1 MRKEGMLKQ
10 FKKAL
15 SVYTKRDKKK
25 LLFVALSQVFL
36 AILDLIGVALLGVIG
51 ALSVYGIQSK
61 SPGARMKKL
70 LEFTNL
76 DQITFQKQ
84 IAILGIIAAIIL
96 ILKTIISI
104 NIIKRTL
111 LFTSNRGAKISS
123 ELVKNLFS
131 KSVLEINKYT
141 SQEIIYSATS
151 GIENLTSRVIGVGL
165 IIFSD
170 LILLLVLFLGLLYVD
185 ITITFFIFLIFSLA
199 GVVINRIMK
208 SNSYKLGFH
217 EANLGVTSNEKIL
230 ETVNSYRELTVRNQ
244 RESSINEISNLR
256 FKLATIA
263 AQKNF
268 MPYLSKYFFEIALIV
283 GSFATAGAQFAL
295 YNSSQAIA
303 SLAIFLAAASRIA
316 PAILRIQQSFVTLRL
331 GLGVVEKTLQMI
343 EFARSGDH
351 DILEQTEQKFTH
363 LDFDPKIEIKNLN
376 FQYQNDKSFQIKDL
390 NLVIEPGTHVAIT
403 GPSGAGKTT
412 IIDLMLGVHK
422 SEFESVKISGLS
434 PLEAFKTW
442 PGAVSYVPQTINII
456 NTSIRENI
464 CLGFASDHKNDD
476 QIWRVLEI
484 SHLASFVKELP
495 DGIHTLVGEYGNKL
509 SGGQKQRLG
518 IARALY
524 TNPKIIIFDEATSA
538 LDDETELLI
547 TETMNE
553 FKGKMTVVSIAHRK
567 STIKNADRVIVISA
581 GKISADGT
589 YQEIQ
594 NKLDK

>member
-1 MRKEGMLKQ
+1 
-10 FKKAL
+10 
-15 SVYTKRDKKK
+15 
-25 LLFVALSQVFL
+25 
-36 AILDLIGVALLGVIG
+36 
-51 ALSVYGIQSK
+51 
-61 SPGARMKKL
+61 
-70 LEFTNL
+70 
-76 DQITFQKQ
+76 
-84 IAILGIIAAIIL
+84 
-96 ILKTIISI
+96 
-104 NIIKRTL
+104 
-111 LFTSNRGAKISS
+111 
-123 ELVKNLFS
+123 
-131 KSVLEINKYT
+131 
-141 SQEIIYSATS
+141 
-151 GIENLTSRVIGVGL
+151 
-165 IIFSD
+165 
-170 LILLLVLFLGLLYVD
+170 
-185 ITITFFIFLIFSLA
+185 
-199 GVVINRIMK
+199 
-208 SNSYKLGFH
+208 
-217 EANLGVTSNEKIL
+217 
-230 ETVNSYRELTVRNQ
+230 
-244 RESSINEISNLR
+244 
-256 FKLATIA
+256 
-263 AQKNF
+263 
-268 MPYLSKYFFEIALIV
+268 
-283 GSFATAGAQFAL
+283 
-295 YNSSQAIA
+295 
-303 SLAIFLAAASRIA
+303 
-316 PAILRIQQSFVTLRL
+316 VTLRL

>member
-1 MRKEGMLKQ
+1 MLKQ